1 MRNRV
6 CFPAVL
12 IAAASVLLLF
22 SGCKTADEELAAYFQ
37 NLPSVSCARF
47 MTDRAAAEETR
58 LLLDDLVSGTVE
70 QRKKARKEL
79 EQLRDLIEF
88 GCSWQLPQLELVPAP
103 MNAQAVIDGKITNEE
118 WKQTIE
124 IQGSCRAGRKRRNF
138 DGTRI
143 LFKYGKDMLYIA
155 AQLPIPENS
164 KGERIAGKDDHILIY
179 FDAPGGA
186 GLRYKECIISPEKGA
201 LAAVINWTYCGNGQ
215 REQLAAV
222 SGEPEIKAVCG
233 KTRYSYT
240 LEMAIP
246 RTLLRLN
253 NRGCARLGLLY
264 WDSCLQ
270 DYRTPLPLPYHG
282 HDIYNRIHLRLPAK

>member
-103 MNAQAVIDGKITNEE
+103 MNAKAVIDGKITNEE
-118 WKQTIE
+118 WKQTIDPG
-124 IQGSCRAGRKRRNF
+124 ILPCRAQKTQLRRYP
-138 DGTRI
+138 DPVQIRQR
-143 LFKYGKDMLYIA
+143 YAVYRSPAADSGK
-155 AQLPIPENS
+155 Q
-164 KGERIAGKDDHILIY
+164 
-179 FDAPGGA
+179 
-186 GLRYKECIISPEKGA
+186 
-201 LAAVINWTYCGNGQ
+201 Q
-215 REQLAAV
+215 R
-222 SGEPEIKAVCG
+222 
-233 KTRYSYT
+233 
-240 LEMAIP
+240 
-246 RTLLRLN
+246 
-253 NRGCARLGLLY
+253 
-264 WDSCLQ
+264 
-270 DYRTPLPLPYHG
+270 
-282 HDIYNRIHLRLPAK
+282 